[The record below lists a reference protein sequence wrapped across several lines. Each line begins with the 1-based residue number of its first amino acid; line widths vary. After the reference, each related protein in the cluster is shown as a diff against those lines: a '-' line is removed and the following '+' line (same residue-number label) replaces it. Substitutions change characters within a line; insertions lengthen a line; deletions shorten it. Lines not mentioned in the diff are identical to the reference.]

1 MGRYIA
7 LIAAIALPFFVLHAA
22 VPVLV
27 TAYKT
32 GKLAARGATYDRTQ
46 HPLLFWFGIAF
57 WIFLIAFSIFFAV
70 GFTMAGLAPAPESAR
85 TRLPLAAPAGAGA

>member
-1 MGRYIA
+1 M
-7 LIAAIALPFFVLHAA
+7 
-22 VPVLV
+22 

-46 HPLLFWFGIAF
+46 HPILFRFGVGF

-70 GFTMAGLAPAPESAR
+70 GFTMPASRQPPPESPR
-85 TRLPLAAPAGAGA
+85 PTSS

>member
-1 MGRYIA
+1 VHGSSRYRGRA
-7 LIAAIALPFFVLHAA
+7 QKASLRRQPFFVLHAA
-22 VPVLV
+22 VPILM

-46 HPLLFWFGIAF
+46 HPILFWFGVGF

-70 GFTMAGLAPAPESAR
+70 GFTIAGLAPAPPESPR
-85 TRLPLAAPAGAGA
+85 PSSS